1 MNKTLKIV
9 LIIIACIVALI
20 LLAGI
25 ISFVAIG
32 NTANA
37 EEYKLGND
45 TIKSV
50 KAVVEKREVTSV
62 STKVNNGVTTKEIE
76 YKSDN
81 VQEDLLEYTQYLRDE
96 GDFTLTK
103 DMDLEE
109 IPSVVELA
117 KPSNDSGK
125 IIIMTID
132 YDSFGYT
139 ITIQKGE
146 GTFNM
151 Y

>member
-1 MNKTLKIV
+1 MNKVLKIV
-9 LIIIACIVALI
+9 LIVIACIVALI

-25 ISFVAIG
+25 IAYVATG
-32 NTANA
+32 NTADA
-37 EEYKLGND
+37 KEYKLGND

-50 KAVVEKREVTSV
+50 KTVVGKRQVASV
-62 STKVNNGVTTKEIE
+62 STNVKDGITTKEIE
-76 YKSDN
+76 YESDS
-81 VQEDLLEYTQYLRDE
+81 VQEDLLEYTQYLRNE

-117 KPSNDSGK
+117 KTSKDSGK
-125 IIIMTID
+125 VIIMTID
-132 YDSFGYT
+132 YNSYGYT